1 MLTTLLIALKIIPTI
16 FMALFPAV
24 NPIGTALILSG
35 MTKDVHPDV
44 WKKTSLKI
52 AMYAFLI
59 LSFFFLAGV
68 LFLKLFGI
76 TIPVVQVSGGLVLAF
91 MGWQL
96 LNSNDSK
103 NPSPGGGGHDTDE
116 STEEKTFYPF
126 TFPLT
131 VGPGCLAI
139 VITFSAHLGHDTLF
153 SFTEHVAGLAGIV
166 VMCVTVYL
174 CYSNLKYISGR
185 FSPVA
190 AMAISKMLAFFVICI
205 GVQIFWTGLHAL
217 MP

>member
-1 MLTTLLIALKIIPTI
+1 MLTMLLIALKIIPTI
-16 FMALFPAV
+16 FMALFPVV

-52 AMYAFLI
+52 AMYTFLV
-59 LSFFFLAGV
+59 LTFFFLFGV

-76 TIPVVQVSGGLVLAF
+76 TIPVVQVSGGLVLAS

-103 NPSPGGGGHDTDE
+103 KPSSSGGGHNTDD
-116 STEEKTFYPF
+116 STEDKIFYPF

-139 VITFSAHLGHDTLF
+139 VITFSAHLGHDTIF
-153 SFTEHVAGLAGIV
+153 TFTEHMAGITGIFAI
-166 VMCVTVYL
+166 CVTVYF
-174 CYSNLKYISGR
+174 CYSNLKYINGK
-185 FSPVA
+185 FSPAA
-190 AMAISKMLAFFVICI
+190 AMAISKMLAFFIICI
-205 GVQIFWTGLHAL
+205 GQIFWTGLHAL
-217 MP
+217 TH